1 MAKMTKVQARR
12 AVLASMGKLT
22 RVQEYM
28 LFDSNINFTTNE
40 IEKIRKCVLDLRKVY
55 MKMK

>member
-12 AVLASMGKLT
+12 AVLASMGKLG

-28 LFDSNINFTTNE
+28 LVDSNINFTTNE